1 MKKVVGGRVYDTD
14 MAATVTTWN
23 EESCVAGVKVKVSV
37 KLNRMYVL
45 KEDVA
50 PEDALKVS
58 SWGGVSTDREKVD
71 TTRGEFFLSF
81 ETRSWDEESKRIVP
95 VSDDEAKQIV
105 EKRCSFE
112 DYIHW
117 FGDPRGLVVTPDAV
131 RKAVDARSAK
141 AYEDESELK
150 AERDAAKARVSELE
164 DRVRELEAIRQN
176 EAKLAGYALQA

>member
-1 MKKVVGGRVYDTD
+1 MKKIVNGRVYDTD

-37 KLNRMYVL
+37 RLNRVYVL
-45 KEDVA
+45 KEGVA
-50 PEDALKVS
+50 PEDALRVS
-58 SWGGVSTDREKVD
+58 SWGGISTDTEKVD

-81 ETRSWDEESKRIVP
+81 ETGSWDEESKRIVP
-95 VSDDEAKQIV
+95 VSDDQAKEIV

-112 DYIHW
+112 EYVRW

-141 AYEDESELK
+141 AYDAERELK
-150 AERDAAKARVSELE
+150 AERDAAQA
-164 DRVRELEAIRQN
+164 RVRELEA
-176 EAKLAGYALQA
+176 KLAAAGYALQP

>member
-37 KLNRMYVL
+37 RLNRVYVL
-45 KEDVA
+45 KEGVA
-50 PEDALKVS
+50 PENALRVS
-58 SWGGVSTDREKVD
+58 SWGGISTDTEKVD

-81 ETRSWDEESKRIVP
+81 EAGSWDEESKRIVP
-95 VSDDEAKQIV
+95 VSDDQAKEIV

-112 DYIHW
+112 EYIRW

-141 AYEDESELK
+141 AYDAERELK
-150 AERDAAKARVSELE
+150 AERDAAQA
-164 DRVRELEAIRQN
+164 RVRELEA
-176 EAKLAGYALQA
+176 KLAAAGYALQP